1 MKVLV
6 YMPFSAWIPHLAT
19 DLEIAAR
26 HIKDGDDVHIIQCSG
41 DLPSCEPNPNHFKLS
56 CILCKS
62 RRDKGLNLINL
73 PGQNRHELALN
84 NFIRDLNLPVFSSI
98 QELKAFEVDNVDI
111 GMAVASTLISMVR
124 EPNPDLSQ
132 YKNFINKNLLMSIAV
147 YDAIKHHLEEI
158 KPDVFYLFNGRFAA
172 LRPALQAAQNL
183 AIKTFVHD
191 RAGILQRY
199 ILIEDTYPHDIE
211 YQKNQIEMYWNDER
225 PRSEKEEMA
234 RQWFEDRR
242 GGKDQSW
249 FSYTKSQRKGNL
261 PESFDSSKRNIAI
274 FISSEDEFE
283 AIPGWQNPIYKNQ
296 NDAIHAMIN
305 ADIDKNIMFYVRIHP
320 NLKGLNTTQMRELF
334 ELKAPNLVIIP
345 ADSKIDSYEL
355 MDACEKLITFG
366 STMGIESAF
375 CEKPSILIGRAF
387 YEDVG
392 GCYVPKNHDE
402 VVNLINHRLNPAPN
416 LGALKFGYWQSVY
429 GLPYIYYSP
438 ESVRGGKFMGVYLKS
453 PVVDRL
459 KDKILT
465 VDQLSRLIVNLAY
478 FVRKWTWKIHQTR

>member
-1 MKVLV
+1 
-6 YMPFSAWIPHLAT
+6 MPFSAWIPHLAT
-19 DLEIAAR
+19 DLEIAAN
-26 HIKDGDDVHIIQCSG
+26 HIKSGDEVHIIQCSG

-111 GMAVASTLISMVR
+111 GMAVASTLISMLR

-132 YKNFINKNLLMSIAV
+132 YKNFIHKNLLMSIAV

-183 AIKTFVHD
+183 DIKTFVHD

-249 FSYTKSQRKGNL
+249 FSFTKSQRKGNL

-296 NDAIHAMIN
+296 NDAINAMIN

-320 NLKGLNTTQMRELF
+320 NLKGLNTTQMRDLF
-334 ELKAPNLVIIP
+334 ELKAPNLIIIP
-345 ADSKIDSYEL
+345 ADAKTDSYEL
-355 MDACEKLITFG
+355 MDACEMVIAFG

-375 CEKPSILIGRAF
+375 CEKPSILIGRAV
-387 YEDVG
+387 YEDLE

-402 VVNLINHRLNPAPN
+402 VVNLINRRLNPSPN
-416 LGALKFGYWQSVY
+416 LGALKFG
-429 GLPYIYYSP
+429 GHPYIYYSP

-459 KDKILT
+459 KDKILA

-478 FVRKWTWKIHQTR
+478 FIRKWTWKIHRNK